1 MPGGAVFRLGRV
13 LLACVLLTAVLS
25 AAAQA
30 DPSAYVLEQREGSN
44 SSIITL
50 SSAGLRFEALAP
62 RRAGGTKRSKRAKPV
77 LAVAIRYGDR
87 RVLLVDFPHRQ
98 YQQLQLGSAVASYEA
113 EVKAIAKAQPSAKLP
128 PAPGSRETSGQ
139 VSLKPRPAK
148 LRALGLRTRIGGLP
162 ARAYLLTQGPLRERL
177 WYASGLPGPPPAI
190 RATLAKA
197 FGGSGTLSRALAA
210 HSAQIPLRIDEAH
223 GKRWRT
229 VLRTI
234 RVRHGVL
241 HAKALGAPHGFAKKP
256 SAAGSRA
263 HSASVP
269 ADPIRCGITILSPVG
284 CVTGVTDGP
293 ISEHPAIWAF
303 YWGPRFA
310 EHTDF
315 VSSINKGLEDM
326 VGDQFAGPGSST
338 FWSGLGQYGVHRGK
352 LLGYEIDGGK
362 PAPSVGSWNF
372 ADVIAYTFTHRF
384 GSDAPNYW
392 WRLSDEDPIF
402 AVFVDQSEVANS
414 GWGGYHFFTPSE
426 GILFSFLVHPAI
438 PWFIVKVPG
447 LDRITHERQSPAYL
461 SALDTTTERAS
472 HEFAEAATDPY
483 PFLSWSDPL
492 KEPIW
497 ENGEIG
503 DICEQESYPWGEAT
517 RTEKRG
523 TAVDPYWSNDANAC
537 VPDARPTGQIVFPT
551 GEQTY
556 SWGAEATFIVHTDDI
571 FDGSV
576 PDPEITWNDEV
587 THQVLGQGFVFTTR
601 SLSPGTHR
609 VYARIVDTKGGVRV
623 TDPLTVHVVVQPPA
637 VAISGPAK
645 GSVYGSDQFINFR
658 GTALDP
664 HDGDIGANATWLV
677 DGVAVGKGATLLA
690 HNIPTEGTHTITLK
704 ATNSGGVT
712 SSASTSVVVG
722 APTGKPSVVITSPE
736 YGSFFA
742 PGEPIKFN
750 AEAQALG
757 AATVSEYVWSDD
769 LDGLLGATKEVTHTL
784 SGFACGGFTQHHV
797 TVTVTD
803 SLKRVASD
811 TIEVNDGQVC

>member
-1 MPGGAVFRLGRV
+1 MVIRLGSL
-13 LLACVLLTAVLS
+13 LLACSLLAAVL
-25 AAAQA
+25 AATAQA
-30 DPSAYVLEQREGSN
+30 KPSAYVLEQREGSN

-50 SSAGLRFEALAP
+50 SSAGLRYEALAP
-62 RRAGGTKRSKRAKPV
+62 RRAGGTKRGKRAKPV
-77 LAVAIRYGDR
+77 LAVAIRYGDGQ
-87 RVLLVDFPHRQ
+87 VLLVDLQQKQ
-98 YQQLQLGSAVASYEA
+98 YQQLQLRSAVARYEA

-128 PAPGSRETSGQ
+128 PAPGAKGTSGQ
-139 VSLKPRPAK
+139 VSLKPPAAH
-148 LRALGLRTRIGGLP
+148 LRALGLSARIGGLP
-162 ARAYLLTQGPLRERL
+162 ARAYLLTQGSLRERL
-177 WYASGLPGPPPAI
+177 WYSSSLPGPPAPI

-197 FGGSGTLSRALAA
+197 LGGSGSLARALNA
-210 HSAQIPLRIDEAH
+210 HAAQIPLRIDEAR

-229 VLRTI
+229 VLRTT
-234 RVRHGVL
+234 RVRHGAL
-241 HAKALGAPHGFAKKP
+241 SAKALTAPHGFAKKA

-269 ADPIRCGITILSPVG
+269 ADPIRCGVTILSPIG
-284 CVTGVTDGP
+284 CITEVTDGP

-310 EHTDF
+310 EHTDL

-338 FWSGLGQYGVHRGK
+338 FGSGLGQYGVHRGK
-352 LLGYEIDGGK
+352 LLGYEIDSGK
-362 PAPSVGSWNF
+362 AAPSVGSWNF

-392 WRLSDEDPIF
+392 WRWSDEDPIF
-402 AVFVDQSEVANS
+402 AVFVDQSEVASS

-447 LDRITHERQSPAYL
+447 LNTISHERQSPGYL

-472 HEFAEAATDPY
+472 HEFAETATDPY

-497 ENGEIG
+497 EKGEIG
-503 DICEQESYPWGEAT
+503 DICEEESYPWGKAT

-523 TAVDPYWSNDANAC
+523 TAVDPYWSNEANAC
-537 VPDARPTGQIVFPT
+537 VPEARPTGQIVFPT

-556 SWGAEATFIVHTDDI
+556 SWGAEATFIVRTDDI

-576 PDPEITWNDEV
+576 PDREITWNDEV
-587 THQVLGQGFVFTTR
+587 THQELGQGFVFTTR
-601 SLSPGTHR
+601 SLSPGNHR
-609 VYARIVDTKGGVRV
+609 IYARIADSQGGVRV
-623 TDPLTVHVVVQPPA
+623 TDPITVHVVVRPPA

-645 GSVYGSDQFINFR
+645 GSTYGSDQFINFR
-658 GTALDP
+658 GSALDP

-677 DGVAVGKGATLLA
+677 DGATVGKGATLLT
-690 HNIPTEGTHTITLK
+690 HNIPTEGTHTITLT
-704 ATNSGGVT
+704 ATDSGGAT

-722 APTGKPSVVITSPE
+722 SPVGKPSVVITSPE
-736 YGSFFA
+736 NGSFFA

-797 TVTVTD
+797 SVTVTD
-803 SLKRVASD
+803 SLKRTATD